1 MIDGTEL
8 KSLWSPSNVERVI
21 GKSEKPRKLVILT
34 GCLRGSKRSVLL
46 WTSSKKLFFVF
57 FKRKISQALLKAAL
71 FGKTTFYL

>member
-21 GKSEKPRKLVILT
+21 GKSEKPRKSVILT

-46 WTSSKKLFFVF
+46 
-57 FKRKISQALLKAAL
+57 
-71 FGKTTFYL
+71 